1 MRRAPYVITGTVVGL
16 AAVLSFRSTPATISL
31 GALNSG
37 AGAAASASAPTTTA
51 GASPPTTSPATT
63 TPTTKPTAAAAPTTV
78 RATVTTRPTTTVAP
92 PTTAA
97 ASVRSATGPSVD
109 YFFGNL
115 SVKVT
120 VSGSKITAVSIASLS
135 DGGNPRSQYIDQQ
148 ALPLL
153 IQQALAAQSAS
164 IQGVSG
170 ASYTTQGFD
179 QSLQGALKQLGV

>member
-37 AGAAASASAPTTTA
+37 ASGAATTSAPTTVA
-51 GASPPTTSPATT
+51 GASPPTTAPAATT
-63 TPTTKPTAAAAPTTV
+63 TTTRRSSAAPTTV
-78 RATVTTRPTTTVAP
+78 HATVTTPPTTTVAP
-92 PTTAA
+92 PTTVAA
-97 ASVRSATGPSVD
+97 TVRSATGPNVN
-109 YFFGNL
+109 YFFGTL

-120 VSGSKITAVSIASLS
+120 VSGTKITGVSIASLS

-148 ALPLL
+148 SIPML
-153 IQQALAAQSAS
+153 IQQALAAQSAQ

-170 ASYTTQGFD
+170 ASYTSQGFD